1 MPYKFSK
8 NCLRFI
14 SVCRIYCQMKLIFK
28 KKKNWRKKPL
38 NITVSKKS
46 IIVIKKKICLCSTN
60 FIINCMHILCEALNS
75 IHVYIYIWCTMYL
88 LIIFFFLLFSSSIVS
103 WMPVILS
110 NQWLDLT
117 CTYKLYIL
125 TYTYMHLHES

>member
-28 KKKNWRKKPL
+28 KKKWRKKTPQYYSILKL
-38 NITVSKKS
+38 NNSD
-46 IIVIKKKICLCSTN
+46 KKKNCLCSTN